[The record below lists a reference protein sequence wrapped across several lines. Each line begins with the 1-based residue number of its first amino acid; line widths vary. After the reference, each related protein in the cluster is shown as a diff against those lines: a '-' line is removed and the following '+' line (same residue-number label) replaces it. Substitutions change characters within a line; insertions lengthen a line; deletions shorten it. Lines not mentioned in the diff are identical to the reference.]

1 MTRKRFSATALMA
14 RLLEFDGKCADPEC
28 RCKLGGSHSRIEW
41 DHIIPLEMRGEDAID
56 NLQPLCTAC
65 HKRKTKTDKGHIAKA
80 KRMDQR
86 QAGIRRQS
94 RSSFPTN
101 KDGKFKAKIGGG
113 IEKRWKTR
121 E

>member
-1 MTRKRFSATALMA
+1 MTRKRFSATALTK

-41 DHIIPLEMRGEDAID
+41 DHIIPLGMRGEDAID

-65 HKRKTKTDKGHIAKA
+65 HKRKTKTDKGRIAKA

-86 QAGIRRQS
+86 EAGIKRQS
-94 RSSFPTN
+94 RNPLPCGRGS
-101 KDGKFKAKIGGG
+101 KLKKKIGG
-113 IEKRWKTR
+113 EVVER
-121 E
+121 

>member
-1 MTRKRFSATALMA
+1 MTRKRFSATALTK

-80 KRMDQR
+80 KRMEQR
-86 QAGIRRQS
+86 EAGVRRQPKSVIPGSAASGWKRKMNGEWIRR
-94 RSSFPTN
+94 
-101 KDGKFKAKIGGG
+101 
-113 IEKRWKTR
+113 
-121 E
+121 

>member
-1 MTRKRFSATALMA
+1 MTRKRFSATALTK

-28 RCKLGGSHSRIEW
+28 GCKLGGSHSRIEW

-86 QAGIRRQS
+86 EAGIRRQ
-94 RSSFPTN
+94 
-101 KDGKFKAKIGGG
+101 AKSVIPGSTASGW
-113 IEKRWKTR
+113 KRKMNGEWVKR
-121 E
+121 